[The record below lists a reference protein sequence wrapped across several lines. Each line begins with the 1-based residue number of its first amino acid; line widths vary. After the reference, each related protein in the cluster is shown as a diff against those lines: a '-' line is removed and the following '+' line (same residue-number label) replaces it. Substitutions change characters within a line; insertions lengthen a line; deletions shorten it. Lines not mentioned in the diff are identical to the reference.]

1 MNKITNY
8 IKNHK
13 KMSIF
18 GLIIL
23 AILAFVLFKHENK
36 VVENYTVA
44 RGNVEQS
51 VELSGEIETSAKA
64 DLGFASSGR
73 LNKILVKNNQ
83 NVKSGQIL
91 AQLEIGDLLAD
102 LKIKQANLKTS
113 GLDLEDAKDEL
124 EKVKSQEDAKVSN
137 AYRNLLTEDL
147 ELISNESDSTVTV
160 PSITGIYDGAEGTY
174 KINISKE
181 NVTINEYTIRTFN
194 LERTERIIKE
204 EGPTILGTK
213 GLYISFPDDLENYTD
228 TIWYLEI
235 PNKSGSAYLANY
247 NAYIEAK
254 NDRDIKIKNA
264 QVAYDKLLAEEGS
277 GDSVAQ
283 AEIEKINA
291 EIKKNTIYAPFS
303 GLVTNIEKEVGEN
316 ASIGERV
323 ISILGEEHLQVVLQV
338 SELDV
343 SKLVVG
349 SNVKITLD
357 ALPNEEFVGILKNVN
372 SRETTIEGVPVYE
385 AFVELSPDS
394 RIRTGMS
401 ASGHIVLNF
410 KNDVLTIPNYYVE
423 KVGEQNIVKIL
434 GDDARTTDRVVE
446 LGILGSDS
454 QVEILSGLTE
464 GEKITPPTKK

>member
-1 MNKITNY
+1 MNKIKDF

-13 KMSIF
+13 KVWIF
-18 GLIIL
+18 GLAVL
-23 AILAFVLFKHENK
+23 AILAFVFFKHENK
-36 VVENYTVA
+36 VLENYVVA
-44 RGNVEQS
+44 LGNVEQS
-51 VELSGEIETSAKA
+51 VELSGKVETSAKA

-73 LNKILVKNNQ
+73 LAKIYVKNNQ

-91 AQLEIGDLLAD
+91 AQLEIDDLLAD
-102 LKIKQANLKTS
+102 LRIKQANLKTS
-113 GLDLEDAKDEL
+113 GLDLQDAKDEL
-124 EKVKSQEDAKVSN
+124 EKVKSQENAKVAN

-147 ELISNESDSTVTV
+147 ELISSESDSTVAV
-160 PSITGIYDGAEGTY
+160 PTISGIYDGMEGTY

-194 LERTERIIKE
+194 LEKTQRIIKE

-213 GLYISFPDDLENYTD
+213 GLYISFSDDLSNYAD

-235 PNKSGSAYLANY
+235 PNKSGNAYLANY

-283 AEIEKINA
+283 AEIQKINA

-349 SNVKITLD
+349 TLVKINLD
-357 ALPNEEFVGILKNVN
+357 ALPGEEFMGTLKNVN

-385 AFVELSPDS
+385 AFVELNADA

-401 ASGHIVLNF
+401 ASGHIVLSSKDN
-410 KNDVLTIPNYYVE
+410 VLTIPNYYVE
-423 KVGEQNIVKIL
+423 KKGEQNIVKIL
-434 GDDARTTDRVVE
+434 GDDGRTTDREVI
-446 LGILGSDS
+446 LGLLGSDS
-454 QVEILSGLTE
+454 QVEILSGLVE
-464 GEKITPPTKK
+464 GEKITPPAKK

>member
-13 KMSIF
+13 KMFIF
-18 GLIIL
+18 GVIIL
-23 AILAFVLFKHENK
+23 AILAFVLFNHENK

-44 RGNVEQS
+44 KGNIEQS
-51 VELSGEIETSAKA
+51 VELSGKVETSAKA

-73 LNKILVKNNQ
+73 LNKIFVKNNQ

-91 AQLEIGDLLAD
+91 AQLEIDDLLAD
-102 LKIKQANLKTS
+102 LRIKQANLKTS

-124 EKVKSQEDAKVSN
+124 EKVKSQEDAKVAN

-147 ELISNESDSTVTV
+147 ELIPNDNDYTVTV
-160 PSITGIYDGAEGTY
+160 PMISGIYDGKEGTY
-174 KINISKE
+174 KINIDKK
-181 NVTINEYTIRTFN
+181 NVTIDEYTLRTYT
-194 LERTERIIKE
+194 LEKTEKIINE
-204 EGPTILGTK
+204 QGPTMLGSK
-213 GLYISFPDDLENYTD
+213 GLYISFADVLEDYKD

-235 PNKSGSAYLANY
+235 PNKSGSSYLANY

-283 AEIEKINA
+283 AEIQKINA

-349 SNVKITLD
+349 SVVKITLD
-357 ALPNEEFVGILKNVN
+357 ALPGEEFMGTLKNVN

-385 AFVELSPDS
+385 AFVELNADA

-401 ASGHIVLNF
+401 ASGHIVLNS

-423 KVGEQNIVKIL
+423 KKGEQNIVKIL
-434 GDDARTTDRVVE
+434 GDDARTTDREVV
-446 LGILGSDS
+446 LGLLGSDS
-454 QVEILSGLTE
+454 QVEILSGLIE
-464 GEKITPPTKK
+464 GEKITPPAKK

>member
-23 AILAFVLFKHENK
+23 AILAFVLFKHESK
-36 VVENYTVA
+36 VVESYTVVK
-44 RGNVEQS
+44 GNVEQS
-51 VELSGEIETSAKA
+51 VELSGKVETSAKA

-73 LNKILVKNNQ
+73 LNKIYVKNNQ
-83 NVKSGQIL
+83 NVKVGQIL

-102 LKIKQANLKTS
+102 LRIKQANLKTS

-124 EKVKSQEDAKVSN
+124 EKVKSQENAKVAN

-147 ELISNESDSTVTV
+147 SLTPSSNSYTVEAPMV
-160 PSITGIYDGAEGTY
+160 SGIYDGVEGSY
-174 KINISKE
+174 KINIQDE
-181 NVTINEYTIRTFN
+181 NVNSNDLTLRTFN
-194 LERTERIIKE
+194 LERTSTLINE
-204 EGPTILGTK
+204 EGPTSLGTK
-213 GLYISFPDDLENYTD
+213 GLYISFSDDLQDYDD

-247 NAYIEAK
+247 NAYIEAQ

-264 QVAYDKLLAEEGS
+264 QVALDKLLAEEGS
-277 GDSVAQ
+277 GDSIAQ
-283 AEIEKINA
+283 AGIEKINA

-316 ASIGERV
+316 ASVGERI
-323 ISILGEEHLQVVLQV
+323 ISILGEEHLEVVLQV

-349 SNVKITLD
+349 SEVKITLD
-357 ALPNEEFVGILKNVN
+357 ALPNEEFVGVLKNVN

-385 AFVELSPDS
+385 AFVELNPDS

-401 ASGHIVLNF
+401 ASGHIVLNS

>member
-18 GLIIL
+18 GFIIL
-23 AILAFVLFKHENK
+23 AILAFILFKHENK
-36 VVENYTVA
+36 VLENYTVA
-44 RGNVEQS
+44 FGNIEQS
-51 VELSGEIETSAKA
+51 VELSGKVETSAKA

-73 LNKILVKNNQ
+73 LNKIFVKNNQ

-91 AQLEIGDLLAD
+91 AQLEIDDLLAD
-102 LKIKQANLKTS
+102 LRIKQANLKTS
-113 GLDLEDAKDEL
+113 NLDLQDAKDEL
-124 EKVKSQEDAKVSN
+124 EKVKSQENAKVAN

-147 ELISNESDSTVTV
+147 ELISNESDSTVIAPTI
-160 PSITGIYDGAEGTY
+160 SGIYDGIEGTY

-194 LERTERIIKE
+194 LEKTERIIKE
-204 EGPTILGTK
+204 EGPTMLGTK
-213 GLYISFPDDLENYTD
+213 GLYVSFSDDLSNYTD
-228 TIWYLEI
+228 TTWYLEI
-235 PNKSGSAYLANY
+235 PNKSGDAYLANY

-283 AEIEKINA
+283 AEIQKINA

-303 GLVTNIEKEVGEN
+303 GLVTNIEKEIGEN
-316 ASIGERV
+316 ASTGERV

-349 SNVKITLD
+349 SAVKITLD
-357 ALPNEEFVGILKNVN
+357 ALPGEEFIGTLKNVN

-385 AFVELSPDS
+385 AFVELSADS

-401 ASGHIVLNF
+401 ASGHIVLNS
-410 KNDVLTIPNYYVE
+410 KNNVLTIPNYYVE
-423 KVGEQNIVKIL
+423 KKGEQNIVKIL
-434 GDDARTTDRVVE
+434 GDDGRTTDRSVD
-446 LGILGSDS
+446 LGLLGSDS
-454 QVEILSGLTE
+454 QVEVLSGLIE
-464 GEKITPPTKK
+464 GEKVTPPVKK